1 MLVVKTGISP
11 EYDIAR
17 AHFPDAVHLTG
28 VQTLATLEAQVPPT
42 CTAIASFGLCGGLR
56 PQQPI
61 VGQTVV
67 SSTLVTPASVYVPIP
82 PHMPTES
89 YAADAAWCERIYT
102 KTLYGAHP
110 YFSSG
115 RFDTADTPAQR
126 AALYDATQAW
136 CIDDESIYVAQ
147 FAAARNIPFAVV
159 RTVSD
164 AWNDDVSITSR
175 ILNAGGGVNIAALLW
190 KIAQDLA
197 DPNGPEDAFTKIWQ
211 HYNASVISLGA
222 AAARLGSD
230 FAGAP

>member
-11 EYDIAR
+11 EYGIAR
-17 AHFPDAVHLTG
+17 AHFPNAVHLTG
-28 VQTLATLEAQVPPT
+28 VQTLASLEAQVPAT

-56 PQQPI
+56 PQQPVI
-61 VGQTVV
+61 GQTVV
-67 SSTLVTPASVYVPIP
+67 SSTLLTPASVYVPIP

-89 YAADAAWCERIYT
+89 YVSDAAWRERIYA

-115 RFDTADTPAQR
+115 RFNTADTPAQR
-126 AALYDATQAW
+126 ALLYEATQAW

-147 FAAARNIPFAVV
+147 FAAARRIPFVIV

-164 AWNDDVSITSR
+164 AWDDDVSITAN
-175 ILNAGGGVNIAALLW
+175 ILTASGGVNIAALLW
-190 KIAQDLA
+190 KVAQDLA
-197 DPNGPEDAFTKIWQ
+197 DPHGPEEAFIRIWTD
-211 HYNASVISLGA
+211 YNHSISALGA
-222 AAARLGSD
+222 AAVRLGPD